1 MRPSASCRGPARS
14 SDETPLRLKT
24 KRASRRSVGGAPHSF
39 EFCCRQWRSERLE
52 KCAVNKMPIG
62 RYLAFVGSLL
72 LAMLFIADWLLP
84 MGPTP
89 SVTSGGANKPV
100 IGIKSDHKWP
110 ERIAFDTSG
119 PAIVAQPPVVA
130 DASVT
135 HPPREAFALL
145 GAPVPE
151 VSQTPLPVRTKRK
164 VAKPA
169 PHSRW
174 TAYRP
179 AARAEALPAGW

>member
-1 MRPSASCRGPARS
+1 VRLTSSSSAAANGAARR
-14 SDETPLRLKT
+14 LRN
-24 KRASRRSVGGAPHSF
+24 
-39 EFCCRQWRSERLE
+39 
-52 KCAVNKMPIG
+52 AVNKVPIG

-89 SVTSGGANKPV
+89 SVTSGEANKPI

-110 ERIAFDTSG
+110 ERIVFDTSA
-119 PAIVAQPPVVA
+119 PTIVAQTPPLIA
-130 DASVT
+130 DAPVT
-135 HPPREAFALL
+135 NPPREAFALL
-145 GAPVPE
+145 NAPVPE
-151 VSQTPLPVRTKRK
+151 VSVTPLPVRTKRK
-164 VAKPA
+164 VAKRA

-174 TAYRP
+174 AAYRP

>member
-1 MRPSASCRGPARS
+1 MSLLLA
-14 SDETPLRLKT
+14 PLRHDGPLGVHYG
-24 KRASRRSVGGAPHSF
+24 RF
-39 EFCCRQWRSERLE
+39 EKW
-52 KCAVNKMPIG
+52 AVNKVPIG
-62 RYLAFVGSLL
+62 RYMAFVGSLL

-84 MGPTP
+84 MGPTQ
-89 SVTSGGANKPV
+89 SATSGEADKQT

-110 ERIAFDTSG
+110 ERIVFDTSA
-119 PAIVAQPPVVA
+119 PTIAAQMPPVVA
-130 DASVT
+130 DAPVT
-135 HPPREAFALL
+135 NPPREAFALL

-151 VSQTPLPVRTKRK
+151 ISETPLPVRTKRK
-164 VAKPA
+164 VAKRA